1 MSHAKVSAMRRLPR
15 RKVLAWAGLSVLGA
29 PACLSPTIPLPPP
42 EVPDT
47 LQVGEGRYKLRGAL
61 PFVARVIV
69 RNERTSLIVGLE
81 NVLLYELEVLA
92 EATDTMILWYETD
105 VDISSPAIFRLDRTN
120 PIIQDGGF

>member
-1 MSHAKVSAMRRLPR
+1 MSRAKVNAMRRLPR

-61 PFVARVIV
+61 PFVARVVV
-69 RNERTSLIVGLE
+69 RNKRTAVVNGLDS
-81 NVLLYELEVLA
+81 VLLYEFEVLA
-92 EATDTMILWYETD
+92 EPTDTMILWYETD
-105 VDISSPAIFRLDRTN
+105 TDISSPAIFRLDRTN
-120 PIIQDGGF
+120 PIVGDGGF